1 MMQRYAFKMLLNPG
15 QRHEYKK
22 RHDEIWP
29 ELSALLHA
37 SGVRNY
43 SIFLDEETNI
53 LFAYLERPENHTM
66 DRLPDH
72 PVMRRWWDYMKDLM
86 ATDPT
91 GAPIAQPLNEVF
103 HLD

>member
-1 MMQRYAFKMLLNPG
+1 MQRYAFKMLLNPG

>member
-1 MMQRYAFKMLLNPG
+1 MQRYAFKMLLNPG
-15 QRHEYKK
+15 LRDVYKK

-37 SGVRNY
+37 SGIRNY

-53 LFAYLERPENHTM
+53 LFAYLERMDNHTM
-66 DRLPDH
+66 DSLPDH

-91 GAPIAQPLNEVF
+91 GAPIAKPLGEVF